1 MMLRVDPAV
10 QAETT
15 GEEIDR
21 GCATQGGATRSGAAR
36 AKASWPA
43 TSLSTSLASARAWWM
58 AFALAAAVRLLCFPF
73 AENKQGDSPMRSLLA
88 EHMNHQPGAGADPR
102 NFFQYGPLPILVM
115 RPFLALDPDA
125 RRSSRLPSLLAG
137 LAVFL
142 PFLSLARRMGA
153 TSPAALGVVGVAL
166 ALGALNVQVSTTAAS
181 EALYL
186 LFFVTTMDRLHAA
199 LSTRRRRD
207 FVLAGLFGS
216 LAAVTRY
223 DMWLSLPAAAVAA
236 LWWGPRDRRAV
247 ADLGLFLASAAL
259 FPAAYLG
266 WLGARTGDPFFF
278 AHFIQHDH
286 ATMAAA
292 VSARL
297 GPALARLRQIVIW
310 LLAFATAMTPVP
322 FMVLPS
328 LFWRRP
334 ALSPATRVVLASAFA
349 PIGVYLVQGLV
360 LGRFEPLPRFA
371 IVPGAVLLPVAAVR
385 LVEERSIGAP
395 RPAPGGPVGA
405 TAAFAVGLAALI
417 AVLAHAGGGR
427 IWGGAESFEAVT
439 RLDGEDRQLA
449 RYLERNVRPEEGA
462 FIDPFGFDDI
472 AIAHAARIPLAHVA
486 TLAWTRTPS
495 PTLAETRRR
504 SYASWFAALDW
515 SWGKTPIPDWP
526 TGPEGSVRFGRWR
539 VAHYG
544 GPGMPPR

>member
-1 MMLRVDPAV
+1 MMLRVDAATD
-10 QAETT
+10 AETT
-15 GEEIDR
+15 ADASDR
-21 GCATQGGATRSGAAR
+21 GGATRAQL
-36 AKASWPA
+36 SWAA
-43 TSLSTSLASARAWWM
+43 TSASRSVASARAWWM

-125 RRSSRLPSLLAG
+125 RRSSRVPSLLAG
-137 LAVFL
+137 LAVFV

-153 TSPAALGVVGVAL
+153 TSPTALGVVGVAL

-186 LFFVTTMDRLHAA
+186 LLFMTTMDRLHAA

-207 FVLAGLFGS
+207 FLLAGLCGS

-223 DMWLSLPAAAVAA
+223 DMWLSLPAAAAAA

-247 ADLGLFLASAAL
+247 GHLTLFLGCAAL
-259 FPAAYLG
+259 FPAAYLS
-266 WLGARTGDPFFF
+266 WLAARTGDPFFF
-278 AHFIQHDH
+278 AHFIERDH

-310 LLAFATAMTPVP
+310 LLAFATAMTPIP

-328 LFWRRP
+328 LLRRRP

-360 LGRFEPLPRFA
+360 FGKFEPLPRFA
-371 IVPGAVLLPVAAVR
+371 IVPGAVLLPVAASR
-385 LVEERSIGAP
+385 LVEERAV
-395 RPAPGGPVGA
+395 RAPGGPVGA
-405 TAAFAVGLAALI
+405 TAAFAVGLAVVI

-449 RYLERNVRPEEGA
+449 QYLERHVRPEEGV
-462 FIDPFGFDDI
+462 FVDPFGFDDI
-472 AIAHAARIPLAHVA
+472 AIAHAARIPLAHVS

-515 SWGKTPIPDWP
+515 SWGKRPIPDWP
-526 TGPEGSVRFGRWR
+526 SGPAGAVRFGRWR

-544 GPGMPPR
+544 GASTSSR

>member
-1 MMLRVDPAV
+1 MMPRVDPAS

-15 GEEIDR
+15 GDAIDR
-21 GCATQGGATRSGAAR
+21 GTVNRVPSAGS
-36 AKASWPA
+36 
-43 TSLSTSLASARAWWM
+43 STSTSISTSISPARAWWM
-58 AFALAAAVRLLCFPF
+58 AFALAMAVRLLCFPF

-88 EHMNHQPGAGADPR
+88 EHMNHQPGAAADPR
-102 NFFQYGPLPILVM
+102 VFFQYGPLPILVM

-125 RRSSRLPSLLAG
+125 RRSSRVPSLLAG

-199 LSTRRRRD
+199 VSTRRRRD
-207 FVLAGLFGS
+207 FLLAGLCGS

-223 DMWLSLPAAAVAA
+223 DMWLSLPAAAAAA
-236 LWWGPRDRRAV
+236 LWWGPRDRRGLVELA
-247 ADLGLFLASAAL
+247 LFLASAAL
-259 FPAAYLG
+259 LPAAYLA
-266 WLGARTGDPFFF
+266 WLAARTGDPFFF
-278 AHFIQHDH
+278 AHFIERDH

-297 GPALARLRQIVIW
+297 GPALARVRQIVIW
-310 LLAFATAMTPVP
+310 LLAFATAMTPIP

-328 LFWRRP
+328 LLRRRP
-334 ALSPATRVVLASAFA
+334 TLSPATRVVLASAFA
-349 PIGVYLVQGLV
+349 PVGIYLVQGIV
-360 LGRFEPLPRFA
+360 LGKFEPLPRFA
-371 IVPGAVLLPVAAVR
+371 IVPGAVLLPVAASR
-385 LVEERSIGAP
+385 LVEERSA
-395 RPAPGGPVGA
+395 RAPGGPVGA
-405 TAAFAVGLAALI
+405 TAAFAVGLAILI
-417 AVLAHAGGGR
+417 GVLAHAGGGR

-439 RLDGEDRQLA
+439 RLDTEDRQLA
-449 RYLERNVRPEEGA
+449 RFLERNVRPEEGV
-462 FIDPFGFDDI
+462 FVDPLFGFEDI
-472 AIAHAARIPLAHVA
+472 SIVHAARIPLAHAA

-504 SYASWFAALDW
+504 TYASWFAAHDW
-515 SWGKTPIPDWP
+515 SWGKNPIPDWP
-526 TGPEGSVRFGRWR
+526 AASVRFGRWR
-539 VAHYG
+539 VARFWG
-544 GPGMPPR
+544 AATPSR